1 MQTQRVSVKFTGASG
16 EGINTIGVLLLRAL
30 KKHGLRVFGYREY
43 PSLIKGGVA
52 SYQVDFS
59 SKELNSSSRYCNI
72 LLAFTSR
79 SLNEYLKDVKENGII
94 VYDQKDI
101 NLTEEQRLYIE
112 KRNISSVFL
121 DSESIALETGGIKI
135 MSNVVML
142 GFLWR
147 ILGLKV
153 ETLIE
158 VVLKH
163 FKNKNVDLKAEE
175 NCIRAGY
182 TSATFRPEYAKKIN
196 TPQKEILS
204 NNNGYVMTGN
214 NAIALGAISAGVR
227 AYYAYPMTPA
237 TSIFEYM
244 GENAKE
250 TGILV
255 KQAEN
260 EITAVQMAMGSMYM
274 GTRAL
279 VATSG
284 GGFDLMS
291 ETISC
296 AGMSETPL
304 VVILSQRGG
313 ASTGLPTWTG
323 ASDLNLALK
332 AGHGEFPRAVIA
344 TSDAQTAYTLIQ
356 KALNIAETYQ
366 LPVILLMEKQI
377 SESVFNF
384 KKMPR
389 VEKIERGLV
398 EKAEDITQRYQIT
411 DTGISP
417 RWIPSKEKKPY
428 LANSDEHSEN
438 GSSIEDSEGT
448 IAMANKRLR
457 KLETLAK
464 DLPEPTLYGDRN
476 PDLVFVG
483 WGSVKNAVL
492 DAISSFTKINEIDK
506 NNKINKNNGKVGYLH
521 YEYIHPLKTKILE
534 QLIEQNKRLVLVENN
549 QTGQLGNY
557 IKENIG
563 YEFNEKLL
571 KYDGRPF
578 FVEDILDFLK
588 N

>member
-1 MQTQRVSVKFTGASG
+1 MPIQRASVKFGGASG
-16 EGINTIGVLLLRAL
+16 QGINTIGILLVRAL
-30 KKHGLRVFGYREY
+30 KSDGNRVFAYREY

-59 SKELNSSSRYCNI
+59 NKEINSSSRYCNI
-72 LLAFTSR
+72 LLAFTPK

-94 VYDQKDI
+94 VYDKKDI
-101 NLTEEQRLYIE
+101 NLTDEQKLYIE
-112 KRNISSVFL
+112 KRNISSIFL
-121 DSESIALETGGIKI
+121 DSESIALEAGGTKI

-147 ILGLKV
+147 ILGLQIDP
-153 ETLIE
+153 LLD

-163 FKNKNVDLKAEE
+163 FEKKNVDIEAEE
-175 NCIRAGY
+175 NCIKAGY
-182 TSATFRPEYAKKIN
+182 NSATFRPEYGKKLDM
-196 TPQKEILS
+196 PKKEFFRKDY
-204 NNNGYVMTGN
+204 GYVMTGN
-214 NAIALGAISAGVR
+214 NAIALGAISGGVR
-227 AYYAYPMTPA
+227 AYYAYPMTPS
-237 TSIFEYM
+237 TSIFKYM

-260 EITAVQMAMGSMYM
+260 EITAVQLAMGSMYM

-296 AGMSETPL
+296 AGLSETPL
-304 VVILSQRGG
+304 VVILSQRAG

-323 ASDLNLALK
+323 ASDLNVALK
-332 AGHGEFPRAVIA
+332 ASHGEFPRVVIA
-344 TSDAQTAYTLIQ
+344 TSDAKSSYTLIQ
-356 KALNIAETYQ
+356 KAFNLAEIYQ

-377 SESVFNF
+377 SESIFNF
-384 KKMPR
+384 KEMPR
-389 VEKIERGLV
+389 VEKIDRGLIEKTEVDV
-398 EKAEDITQRYQIT
+398 ERYQIT

-417 RWIPSKEKKPY
+417 RWIPSKGKKPY
-428 LANSDEHSEN
+428 LANSDEHSQD

-448 IAMANKRLR
+448 IAMANKRLK
-457 KLETLAK
+457 KLETLTK
-464 DLPEPTLYGDRN
+464 ELPEPTLYGDKN
-476 PDLVFVG
+476 PDLIFVG

-492 DAISSFTKINEIDK
+492 DAIKFINDSRKIA
-506 NNKINKNNGKVGYLH
+506 YLH
-521 YEYIHPLKTKILE
+521 YEYISPLKTEKLE
-534 QLIEQNKRLVLVENN
+534 KLIAENKRLVLVENN

-563 YEFNEKLL
+563 YEFKEKLL

>member
-1 MQTQRVSVKFTGASG
+1 MQTQRVSVKFGGASG
-16 EGINTIGVLLLRAL
+16 QGINTIGVLLVRAL
-30 KKHGLRVFGYREY
+30 KKDGQRVFAYREY

-52 SYQVDFS
+52 SYQVDIS
-59 SKELNSSSRYCNI
+59 NKEINSSSRYCNI
-72 LLAFTSR
+72 LLAFTPN

-101 NLTEEQRLYIE
+101 NLTDEQKLYIE
-112 KRNISSVFL
+112 KKNISSIFL
-121 DSESIALETGGIKI
+121 DSENIALEAGGTKI

-147 ILGLKV
+147 ILELEI
-153 ETLIE
+153 ETLVD

-163 FKNKNVDLKAEE
+163 FENKNIDLEAEE
-175 NCIRAGY
+175 KCIRAGY
-182 TSATFRPEYAKKIN
+182 DSATFRPEYAKKTDI
-196 TPQKEILS
+196 PKKELF
-204 NNNGYVMTGN
+204 NNNNSYVMTGN
-214 NAIALGAISAGVR
+214 QAIGLGAISAGVR
-227 AYYAYPMTPA
+227 AYYAYPMTPS
-237 TSIFEYM
+237 TSIFKYL
-244 GENAKE
+244 GDNAKE

-304 VVILSQRGG
+304 VVILSQRTG
-313 ASTGLPTWTG
+313 AATGLPTWTG
-323 ASDLNLALK
+323 ASDLNVALK
-332 AGHGEFPRAVIA
+332 ASHGEFPRVVIA
-344 TSDAQTAYTLIQ
+344 TSDAKSSYTLIQ
-356 KALNIAETYQ
+356 KAFNIAEVYQ

-377 SESVFNF
+377 SESIFNF
-384 KKMPR
+384 KEMPR
-389 VEKIERGLV
+389 VERIERGLV
-398 EKAEDITQRYQIT
+398 DKVENDIQRYQIT

-428 LANSDEHSEN
+428 LANSDEHSED
-438 GSSIEDSEGT
+438 GSSTEDSEET
-448 IAMANKRLR
+448 IAMTNKRLR
-457 KLETLAK
+457 KLEILAK
-464 DLPEPTLYGDRN
+464 ELPEPTLYGDKN
-476 PDLVFVG
+476 ANLFFVG

-492 DAISSFTKINEIDK
+492 DSIETEKDSTKI
-506 NNKINKNNGKVGYLH
+506 GYLH
-521 YEYIHPLKTKILE
+521 YEYISPLKTEKLE
-534 QLIEQNKRLVLVENN
+534 KLIEANKRLVLVENN

-563 YEFNEKLL
+563 YEFKERLL

>member
-1 MQTQRVSVKFTGASG
+1 MQTQRVSVKFGGASG
-16 EGINTIGVLLLRAL
+16 QGINTIGVLLVRAL
-30 KKHGLRVFGYREY
+30 KKDGQRVFAYREY

-52 SYQVDFS
+52 SYQVDIS
-59 SKELNSSSRYCNI
+59 NKEINSSSRYCNI
-72 LLAFTSR
+72 LLAFTPN
-79 SLNEYLKDVKENGII
+79 SLNEYLKGVKENGII

-101 NLTEEQRLYIE
+101 NLTDEQKLYIE
-112 KRNISSVFL
+112 KKNISSIFL
-121 DSESIALETGGIKI
+121 DSENIALEAGGIKI

-147 ILGLKV
+147 ILGLEV
-153 ETLIE
+153 QTLID

-163 FKNKNVDLKAEE
+163 FENKNVDLKAEE
-175 NCIRAGY
+175 NCIKAGY
-182 TSATFRPEYAKKIN
+182 TSATFRPEYAKKVN
-196 TPQKEILS
+196 TPKREIFS
-204 NNNGYVMTGN
+204 SNNGYVMTGN
-214 NAIALGAISAGVR
+214 HAIGLGAVSAGVR
-227 AYYAYPMTPA
+227 AYYAYPMTPS
-237 TSIFEYM
+237 TSIFKYM

-279 VATSG
+279 VGTSG

-296 AGMSETPL
+296 AGISETPL
-304 VVILSQRGG
+304 VVILSQRTG
-313 ASTGLPTWTG
+313 AATGLPTWTG
-323 ASDLNLALK
+323 ASDLNVALK
-332 AGHGEFPRAVIA
+332 ASHGEFPRVVIA
-344 TSDAQTAYTLIQ
+344 TSDARSSYTLIQ
-356 KALNIAETYQ
+356 KALNIAEVYQ

-377 SESVFNF
+377 SESIFNF
-384 KKMPR
+384 KEMPR

-398 EKAEDITQRYQIT
+398 ETVEEDMQRYRIT
-411 DTGISP
+411 DIGISP

-438 GSSIEDSEGT
+438 GSSIEGSEET

-464 DLPEPTLYGDRN
+464 ELPEPTLYGDKN
-476 PDLVFVG
+476 PDLIFVG

-492 DAISSFTKINEIDK
+492 DAIEIEKDSRKI
-506 NNKINKNNGKVGYLH
+506 GYLH
-521 YEYIHPLKTKILE
+521 YEYISPLKTETLE
-534 QLIEQNKRLVLVENN
+534 ELIAENKRLVLVENN

-563 YEFNEKLL
+563 YEFKEKLL

>member
-1 MQTQRVSVKFTGASG
+1 MQTQRVSVKFGGASG
-16 EGINTIGVLLLRAL
+16 QGINTIGVLLVRAL
-30 KKHGLRVFGYREY
+30 KREGQRVFAYREY

-59 SKELNSSSRYCNI
+59 NKEINSSSRYCDI
-72 LLAFTSR
+72 LLAFTPR
-79 SLNEYLKDVKENGII
+79 SLNEYLKDVKKNGIV
-94 VYDQKDI
+94 VYDQKDV
-101 NLTEEQRLYIE
+101 NLTDEQKLYIE
-112 KRNISSVFL
+112 KKNISLIFL
-121 DSESIALETGGIKI
+121 DSENIALEAGGTKI

-147 ILGLKV
+147 ILELEV
-153 ETLIE
+153 EILVD
-158 VVLKH
+158 VVLTH
-163 FKNKNVDLKAEE
+163 FENKNIDLRAEE
-175 NCIRAGY
+175 SCIKAGY
-182 TSATFRPEYAKKIN
+182 TSATFRPEYTKKIDI
-196 TPQKEILS
+196 PKKEILRS
-204 NNNGYVMTGN
+204 NNGYVMTGN
-214 NAIALGAISAGVR
+214 DAVCLGAISAGVR
-227 AYYAYPMTPA
+227 AYYAYPMTPS
-237 TSIFEYM
+237 TSIFKYM
-244 GENAKE
+244 GEHAKE
-250 TGILV
+250 TGMLV

-296 AGMSETPL
+296 AGESETPL
-304 VVILSQRGG
+304 VVILSQRTG
-313 ASTGLPTWTG
+313 AATGLPTWTG
-323 ASDLNLALK
+323 ASDLKLALK
-332 AGHGEFPRAVIA
+332 ASHGEFPRVVIA
-344 TSDAQTAYTLIQ
+344 TSDARSSYTLIQ
-356 KALNIAETYQ
+356 KALNIAEVYQ

-384 KKMPR
+384 KEMPR
-389 VEKIERGLV
+389 VEKIERGLAEEV
-398 EKAEDITQRYQIT
+398 EEEMQRYQIT

-417 RWIPSKEKKPY
+417 RWVPSKEKKPY

-438 GSSIEDSEGT
+438 SSSIEDSEGT
-448 IAMANKRLR
+448 IAMTDKRFK

-464 DLPEPTLYGDRN
+464 ELPEPTLYGDKN

-483 WGSVKNAVL
+483 WGSVKNTVL
-492 DAISSFTKINEIDK
+492 DAMETDKDSRKI
-506 NNKINKNNGKVGYLH
+506 GYLH
-521 YEYIHPLKTKILE
+521 YEYISPFKTEKLE
-534 QLIEQNKRLVLVENN
+534 ELIAQNKRLVLIENN

-563 YEFNEKLL
+563 YEFKEKLL
-571 KYDGRPF
+571 KYNGRPF

>member
-1 MQTQRVSVKFTGASG
+1 MQTQRVSVKFGGASG
-16 EGINTIGVLLLRAL
+16 QGINTIGVLLVRAL
-30 KKHGLRVFGYREY
+30 KRDGQRVFAYREY

-52 SYQVDFS
+52 SYQVDLS
-59 SKELNSSSRYCNI
+59 NKEINSSSKYCNI
-72 LLAFTSR
+72 LLAFTPS

-101 NLTEEQRLYIE
+101 TLTDEQKLYIE
-112 KRNISSVFL
+112 KKNISSIFL
-121 DSESIALETGGIKI
+121 DSENIALEAGGTKI

-147 ILGLKV
+147 ILELEV
-153 ETLIE
+153 ETLVN

-163 FKNKNVDLKAEE
+163 FENKNIDLEAEE
-175 NCIRAGY
+175 KCIRAGY
-182 TSATFRPEYAKKIN
+182 DSATFRPEYAKKIDV
-196 TPQKEILS
+196 PKKELF
-204 NNNGYVMTGN
+204 NNNNSYVMTGN
-214 NAIALGAISAGVR
+214 QAIGLGAISAGVR
-227 AYYAYPMTPA
+227 AYYAYPMTPS
-237 TSIFEYM
+237 TSIFKYL
-244 GENAKE
+244 GDNAQE

-304 VVILSQRGG
+304 VVILSQRTG
-313 ASTGLPTWTG
+313 AATGLPTWTG
-323 ASDLNLALK
+323 ASDLNVALK
-332 AGHGEFPRAVIA
+332 ASHGEFPRVVIA
-344 TSDAQTAYTLIQ
+344 TSDAKSSYTLIQ
-356 KALNIAETYQ
+356 KALNIAEVYQ

-377 SESVFNF
+377 SESIFNF
-384 KKMPR
+384 KEMPR
-389 VEKIERGLV
+389 VERIERGLV
-398 EKAEDITQRYQIT
+398 DKVENDIQRYQIT

-428 LANSDEHSEN
+428 LANSDEHSED
-438 GSSIEDSEGT
+438 GSSTEDSEET
-448 IAMANKRLR
+448 IAMTNKRLR
-457 KLETLAK
+457 KLEILAK
-464 DLPEPTLYGDRN
+464 ELPEPTLYGDKN
-476 PDLVFVG
+476 ANLFFVG

-492 DAISSFTKINEIDK
+492 DAIEIEKDSRKI
-506 NNKINKNNGKVGYLH
+506 GYLH
-521 YEYIHPLKTKILE
+521 YEYISPLKTEKLE
-534 QLIEQNKRLVLVENN
+534 ELIVANKRLVLVENN
-549 QTGQLGNY
+549 QAGQLGNY

-563 YEFNEKLL
+563 YEFKERLL

>member
-1 MQTQRVSVKFTGASG
+1 MQTQRVSVKFGGASG
-16 EGINTIGVLLLRAL
+16 QGINTTGVLLVRAL
-30 KKHGLRVFGYREY
+30 KRDGQRVFAYREY

-59 SKELNSSSRYCNI
+59 NKEINSSSRYCNI
-72 LLAFTSR
+72 LLAFTSG
-79 SLNEYLKDVKENGII
+79 SLSEYLRDVKENGII

-101 NLTEEQRLYIE
+101 NLTDEQKLYIE
-112 KRNISSVFL
+112 KKNISSIFL
-121 DSESIALETGGIKI
+121 DSENIALEAGGIKI

-147 ILGLKV
+147 ILGLEV
-153 ETLIE
+153 ETLVD
-158 VVLKH
+158 VVLEH

-175 NCIRAGY
+175 NCIKAGY
-182 TSATFRPEYAKKIN
+182 TSATFRPEYAKKIG
-196 TPQKEILS
+196 TPKKELF
-204 NNNGYVMTGN
+204 NKNNGYVMTGN
-214 NAIALGAISAGVR
+214 HAIGLGAVSAGVR
-227 AYYAYPMTPA
+227 AYYAYPMTPS
-237 TSIFEYM
+237 TSIFKYI
-244 GENAKE
+244 GETAKE

-260 EITAVQMAMGSMYM
+260 EITAVQMAMGSMHM

-296 AGMSETPL
+296 AGISETPL
-304 VVILSQRGG
+304 VVILSQRTG
-313 ASTGLPTWTG
+313 AATGLPTWTG
-323 ASDLNLALK
+323 ASDLNVALK
-332 AGHGEFPRAVIA
+332 ASHGEFPRVVIA
-344 TSDAQTAYTLIQ
+344 TSDARTSYTLIQ
-356 KALNIAETYQ
+356 KALNIAEVYQ

-377 SESVFNF
+377 SESIFNF
-384 KKMPR
+384 KEMPK
-389 VEKIERGLV
+389 VLQIERGLL
-398 EKAEDITQRYQIT
+398 ENTNQETERYQIT
-411 DTGISP
+411 DIGISP
-417 RWIPSKEKKPY
+417 RWAPSKEKKPY
-428 LANSDEHSEN
+428 LANSDEHSEDS
-438 GSSIEDSEGT
+438 SSIEDSKRT
-448 IAMANKRLR
+448 IEMTSKRLR
-457 KLETLAK
+457 KLETLSK
-464 DLPEPTLYGDRN
+464 ELPEPTLYGDKN

-492 DAISSFTKINEIDK
+492 DAIAIDK
-506 NNKINKNNGKVGYLH
+506 DSRKIGYLH
-521 YEYIHPLKTKILE
+521 YEYISPLKTEKLE
-534 QLIEQNKRLVLVENN
+534 ELMAENKRLVLVENN

-563 YEFNEKLL
+563 YEFKEKLL

>member
-1 MQTQRVSVKFTGASG
+1 MQTQRVSVKFGGASG
-16 EGINTIGVLLLRAL
+16 QGINTTGVLLVRAL
-30 KKHGLRVFGYREY
+30 KGDGQRVFAYREY

-59 SKELNSSSRYCNI
+59 NKEINSSSRYCNI
-72 LLAFTSR
+72 LLAFTPN
-79 SLNEYLKDVKENGII
+79 SLNEYLKDVKEDGII

-101 NLTEEQRLYIE
+101 NLTDEQKLYIE
-112 KRNISSVFL
+112 KKNISSIFL
-121 DSESIALETGGIKI
+121 DSENIALEAGGIKI
-135 MSNVVML
+135 MSNVVMI

-147 ILGLKV
+147 ILGLEV
-153 ETLIE
+153 ETLVD

-163 FKNKNVDLKAEE
+163 FENKNVDLKAEE
-175 NCIRAGY
+175 NCIKAGY
-182 TSATFRPEYAKKIN
+182 TSATFRPEYAKKVN
-196 TPQKEILS
+196 TPKKEIFGS
-204 NNNGYVMTGN
+204 NNGYVMTGN
-214 NAIALGAISAGVR
+214 HAIGLGAVSAGVR
-227 AYYAYPMTPA
+227 AYYAYPMTPS
-237 TSIFEYM
+237 TSIFKYM

-296 AGMSETPL
+296 AGISETPL
-304 VVILSQRGG
+304 VVILSQRTG
-313 ASTGLPTWTG
+313 AATGLPTWTG
-323 ASDLNLALK
+323 ASDLNVALK
-332 AGHGEFPRAVIA
+332 ASHGEFPRVVIA
-344 TSDAQTAYTLIQ
+344 TSDARTSYTLIQ
-356 KALNIAETYQ
+356 KALNIAEVYQ

-377 SESVFNF
+377 SESIFNF
-384 KKMPR
+384 KEMPK
-389 VEKIERGLV
+389 VLQIERGLL
-398 EKAEDITQRYQIT
+398 ENTSQETERYQIT
-411 DTGISP
+411 DIGISP
-417 RWIPSKEKKPY
+417 RWTPSKEKKPY
-428 LANSDEHSEN
+428 LANSDEHSEDS
-438 GSSIEDSEGT
+438 SSIEDSKGT
-448 IAMANKRLR
+448 IEMTSKRLR
-457 KLETLAK
+457 KLETLSK
-464 DLPEPTLYGDRN
+464 ELPEPTLYGDKN

-492 DAISSFTKINEIDK
+492 DAIEIDK
-506 NNKINKNNGKVGYLH
+506 DSRKIGYLH
-521 YEYIHPLKTKILE
+521 YEYISPLKTERLE
-534 QLIEQNKRLVLVENN
+534 ELIAENKRLVLVENN

-563 YEFNEKLL
+563 YEFKEKLL